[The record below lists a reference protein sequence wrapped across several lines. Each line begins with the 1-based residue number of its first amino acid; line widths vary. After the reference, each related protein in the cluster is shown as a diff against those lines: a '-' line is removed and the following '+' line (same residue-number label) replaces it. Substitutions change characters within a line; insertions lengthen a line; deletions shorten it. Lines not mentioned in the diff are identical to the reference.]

1 MQFDEAVMAADAAIK
16 AGINPTLRAKWAK
29 VRHSMAVHL
38 EGEYPAS
45 LIDAKRPNEPE
56 EIKCF
61 RQKNYEPI
69 TVGVFEEAVAGLF
82 RIFAN
87 ATDSIKGSEDLLVY
101 IAGNR
106 FEGTDFMSWVQTHLV
121 PRMLIDPNGWAAVLP
136 DGEGLAVPTSRL
148 EPRIELV
155 RSEQIQGYGRDWLLW
170 MADEK
175 VQLGQRGNVGSVYH
189 LLTDEDLIRVE
200 QVSGGT
206 RHTYNYRLIF
216 SHRAGALPA
225 VRLGGVPVMGKD
237 GLWWYESFFRA
248 AVAFGNEVIKQYS
261 DWYAMITTAGFAI
274 RELRAVECK
283 APGCKGGIIC
293 GPDGE
298 EVGTCKVCHGTGFV
312 PDSSPYGVFLQPQ
325 ADALTGADPRPPV
338 IFHTPPVEPLAY
350 AERSWQEQYRRMR
363 QALHLDY
370 VDEAQS
376 GVAKAI
382 DREPAYAQLLRISN
396 HVWDSVIWTLLDA
409 IESMR
414 NITGGRRTPEV
425 IKPTEFSMRS
435 EADLVSEIS
444 RLKQTNAPADL
455 VMEVLRELIRK
466 RYAGDDLLIKKHEFL
481 IQTDPLY
488 DASDQMRAFYLNAGV
503 IDREQA
509 LYGLWAGSIVD
520 GLIAITRPDPMVLFR
535 DINAL
540 AARVREIIR
549 ARTPQQ
555 VQIPLLG

>member
-1 MQFDEAVMAADAAIK
+1 MQFDEAVAVADKAIK
-16 AGINPTLRAKWAK
+16 NGISPKIKERWAR

-61 RQKNYEPI
+61 RQSNYEPI
-69 TVGVFEEAVAGLF
+69 TVGVFEEAVSGLF

-87 ATDSIKGSEDLLVY
+87 ASDAIKGSEDLLLY

-106 FEGTDFMSWVQTHLV
+106 FAGTDFMSFVQSHLV
-121 PRMLIDPNGWAAVLP
+121 QRMLVDPNGWAAVLP
-136 DGEGLAVPTSRL
+136 DGEGLAVPTARL
-148 EPRIELV
+148 EPRIELI
-155 RSEQIQGYGRDWLLW
+155 RSDQVQGYGEEWLLW
-170 MADEK
+170 KTDEK
-175 VQLGQRGNVGSVYH
+175 VQLGQRGNVGNVYH
-189 LLTDEDLIRVE
+189 LLTDRDLIRVE
-200 QVSGGT
+200 QVSGGN
-206 RHTYNYRLIF
+206 RNAYNYTMVF

-225 VRLGGVPVMGKD
+225 VQLGGVPVMDKD
-237 GLWWYESFFRA
+237 GHWWYESFFRA

-283 APGCKGGIIC
+283 APGCRGGIIC

-298 EVGTCKVCHGTGFV
+298 ELSKCKACHGTGFV
-312 PDSSPYGVFLQPQ
+312 PDSSPYGVFLQAQ
-325 ADALTGADPRPPV
+325 GDALTGLDPRPPV
-338 IFHTPPVEPLAY
+338 IFHTPPVEPLVY
-350 AERSWQEQYRRMR
+350 AERSWQEQYKRMR

-396 HVWDSVIWTLLDA
+396 HVWDSIIWTLLDA

-414 NITGGRRTPEV
+414 NITGGRRKPEV
-425 IKPTEFSMRS
+425 VKPTEFSMRT
-435 EADLVSEIS
+435 EADLVHEVS
-444 RLKQTNAPADL
+444 RLRQTNAPSEL
-455 VMEVLRELIRK
+455 IMEVLRELIRK
-466 RYAGDDLLIKKHEFL
+466 RYAGDDLVIKKHDFL

-488 DASDQMRAFYLNAGV
+488 DASDHMRAFYLNTGI

-520 GLIAITRPDPMVLFR
+520 GLIAQTRPDPMFLFR
-535 DINAL
+535 DTNAL

-549 ARTPQQ
+549 TRTPQQ
-555 VQIPLLG
+555 LQITQLG